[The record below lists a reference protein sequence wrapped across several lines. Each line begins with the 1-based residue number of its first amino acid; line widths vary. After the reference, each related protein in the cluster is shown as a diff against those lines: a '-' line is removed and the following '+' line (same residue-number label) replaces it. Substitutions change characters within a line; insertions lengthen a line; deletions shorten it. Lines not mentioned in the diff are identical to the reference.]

1 METDKLKEAVGI
13 IVSAMLTLEQAKEDA
28 NAMIQS
34 ALELLDPTPS
44 QVKSIKAIAKAIVSQ
59 KLDEV
64 HEAATEMSDLISV
77 VKEGA

>member
-13 IVSAMLTLEQAKEDA
+13 IVSAMLTLEQAKADA
-28 NAMIQS
+28 DAMIKS

-44 QVKSIKAIAKAIVSQ
+44 QVKAVKAIAKAIVSQ

-64 HEAATEMSDLISV
+64 HEAATEMSDLIAV